1 MTESSETKTQ
11 KQLQSER
18 TRRRII
24 HAAAELFV
32 RKGFN
37 GTSISD
43 LAEAV
48 ELTKGAIYHH
58 FESKDAIFFAVVN
71 MVRHDWN
78 RAVVRDVI
86 KADNA
91 LDRIAAL
98 LDNHTRV
105 VSENPT
111 LCLVM
116 ASLITDTDLDDNSD
130 FAAALVEVY
139 EELTAFIEGI
149 VKKGQTA
156 GEIRSDLAARM
167 VALNVVGMMRAT
179 CCRML
184 KRLSDDD
191 SGRMGTLRQVFV
203 DGLRP

>member
-1 MTESSETKTQ
+1 MTESIEGKTQ

-24 HAAAELFV
+24 QAAAELFV

-37 GTSISD
+37 GTSIAD
-43 LAEAV
+43 LAESV

-78 RAVVRDVI
+78 RAVVRDVV

-91 LDRIAAL
+91 LDRISAL

-130 FAAALVEVY
+130 FAVALVEVY
-139 EELTAFIEGI
+139 EELTNFIESI
-149 VKKGQTA
+149 VKKGQAA
-156 GEIRSDLAARM
+156 GEIRSDLEARM

-184 KRLSDDD
+184 KRLSDND